1 MPIPTRSA
9 SLREPRQVNFPADPN
24 PPLPSIPMAKVLQ
37 TSHIARLAPGTKAPA
52 RSTAST
58 PSLVDSSA
66 KDNLTSNRAR
76 TLLPQR
82 SNTVR
87 DDGATARLPP
97 TERRPR
103 ETSPRRPQIPEK
115 QGTPS
120 TSTPLTGATV
130 SARRQSLMRPVTLKS
145 ASTRSNVSAPT
156 KAATPTFTPPSPRK
170 PPMRSPTQVTTA
182 PRPPSPKKAEMPP
195 PPRPARSF
203 SLRQPVKTDPTA
215 KPRAGFSS
223 YQQQYSKKL
232 TKPPTPTPGDTSASG
247 DHLIPT
253 TWPDISAL
261 QTELLQ
267 LSLFHSNTLEK
278 HTEWKME
285 TESNL
290 RTKYDTVAGQYRS
303 TQREE
308 QIRQSKLNTQ
318 ALDSWSQNC
327 RDHNGPHGFP
337 EQVQVLSQIL
347 QEVSDLD
354 CTTTGRYA
362 RVVAI
367 FETWFDRAE
376 DIRSRRQTSRVLDG
390 MDFIDPLDQRWKE
403 EVRGLQA
410 KLELCA
416 RQLQTLDILGFG
428 EVERLEQSAL
438 TRVARG
444 LVESIQVMMQEVR
457 AMQTVEAEMVG
468 SERET
473 VRRLATQLTSVP
485 AGKTRTR
492 IGVWQA

>member
-1 MPIPTRSA
+1 
-9 SLREPRQVNFPADPN
+9 
-24 PPLPSIPMAKVLQ
+24 MAKVLQ

-52 RSTAST
+52 RPTAST

-66 KDNLTSNRAR
+66 KDIITSNRAR

-120 TSTPLTGATV
+120 TATPSTGATA

-156 KAATPTFTPPSPRK
+156 KPATPTFTPPSPRK
-170 PPMRSPTQVTTA
+170 PPMRSPTQVSTA

-215 KPRAGFSS
+215 VKGHARHRSQMIPSNIKTIPTDSAQKPRAGFSS
-223 YQQQYSKKL
+223 YQQQYASKKL

-253 TWPDISAL
+253 TWPDIAAL

-278 HTEWKME
+278 HAEWKME

-308 QIRQSKLNTQ
+308 QMRQSKLNTQ
-318 ALDSWSQNC
+318 TLGSWSQNC

-337 EQVQVLSQIL
+337 EQIQILSQIL

-367 FETWFDRAE
+367 FEDWIDRAE
-376 DIRSRRQTSRVLDG
+376 DTRSRRQTARVLDG
-390 MDFIDPLDQRWKE
+390 IDFIEPLDPRWKE

-473 VRRLATQLTSVP
+473 VGRLATQLTSIP
-485 AGKTRTR
+485 TGETRTR
-492 IGVWQA
+492 VGVWQA